1 MINEYLYNK
10 STLIQYVLY
19 YKNKYCTPTL
29 RKYSKYEPFVYLQS
43 SNILVENI
51 WEKNVERHISLQ
63 ILKNISGRQ
72 TPNPKR

>member
-1 MINEYLYNK
+1 M
-10 STLIQYVLY
+10 LY

-51 WEKNVERHISLQ
+51 WGNVERHISLQ
-63 ILKNISGRQ
+63 ILKTFPDGKLQIRKDKRIFGRSI
-72 TPNPKR
+72 RLLLEH